1 MNQSLALLASLA
13 LVLLLIRRIGIG
25 VSLFIGSAVLSYLIF
40 GLDGFSI
47 ILRSLIDVQTLRI
60 VSIVI
65 LAFTLG
71 YSMEYFGMLND
82 LAEEYSRSLN
92 TLSFILIPLLIGL
105 LPMPGG
111 ALISA
116 VMLGPL
122 VKKYAVSPE
131 KATLLNYWFRHIWVT
146 VWPLYPSVII
156 GAAVLD
162 ISYFT
167 FAHATLPI
175 SIFAMISGLIL
186 TKWMLRGLQLQ
197 PSKKTI
203 KATIVN
209 LYPIVI
215 LVVLSVVFKVSLL
228 VALPICILTVALHK
242 KGRVRD
248 FKEILKRTIDK
259 KIIVLVFAVMCYKSV
274 IESGNLA
281 ENLLTDISH
290 EFPTPVA
297 AFVFTLIVGFATGIE
312 LSYSSIALPL
322 LTWFTG
328 TEVIDAEN
336 LMLVIAAGYIGV
348 MLSPMHLCYVLTA
361 EYFGTDVSKTY
372 GTLVLIALCVATL
385 VWVLYLL

>member
-186 TKWMLRGLQLQ
+186 TKWMLRGLRLQ

-215 LVVLSVVFKVSLL
+215 LVVLSVVFKLSLL